1 MELSIS
7 VNTGHTSDISSSG
20 DRRWGG
26 DRPGGNRI
34 WKHSLYQFP
43 PFSPRYWISST
54 LAYKHPI
61 SDVNKAILLLFII
74 NLIHHCEVCLFLCF
88 VPVQY
93 SGVVWWC
100 AVFYQ
105 WQDPFQLL
113 YWFTVLSSYRS
124 VDTALLLPRQL
135 RVNVSTHTTRGHF
148 TSPFYKNLTHFSLA
162 SLWNKECRAFFFFFC
177 YFLLVS

>member
-1 MELSIS
+1 MGLSIS

-20 DRRWGG
+20 GRRWGG

-43 PFSPRYWISST
+43 PFIPRYWISST

-61 SDVNKAILLLFII
+61 SDVNKALL
-74 NLIHHCEVCLFLCF
+74 HCKLDSSLWGIF
-88 VPVQY
+88 VPLFCASTVQCQC
-93 SGVVWWC
+93 SCVVWRC

-135 RVNVSTHTTRGHF
+135 RVNMSIYNTGGHF
-148 TSPFYKNLTHFSLA
+148 T
-162 SLWNKECRAFFFFFC
+162 
-177 YFLLVS
+177 FLQ